1 MSDRVTVL
9 ITFELAPEYVNQ
21 LWGVDPR
28 IEVLYDPTLVGR
40 PRFPCDHAGPIH
52 RTPAQEVRWQGLL
65 AQAEV
70 LFGFDRSHWDDFL
83 QLAPRLKWIQSS
95 SAGVG
100 RRAKSTGLTES
111 GVVVT
116 TASGIHAT
124 ALAEF
129 TLMAMLMFVKD
140 ACRMLTEKKRKHWA
154 RTTSTELPG
163 KTLAV
168 IGLGSIGC
176 EVARL
181 ARCFGMRVVG
191 TKRNTAGVKPDS
203 LGVEALYPWTDFYPM
218 LAQADFVVISCPHT
232 PETEGLVGKAE
243 LAAIKQDAILINIA
257 RGSIVDEPAL
267 IRALQLGNLGGAALD
282 VTTVEPLPPD
292 SPLWGMSNV
301 LLCPHSGSNV
311 DSENKE
317 LTKLFCENLRRYLA
331 HEPLLNVL
339 DADLLY

>member
-9 ITFELAPEYVNQ
+9 IAFELAPEYVNQ
-21 LWGVDPR
+21 IWGVDPR

-52 RTPAQEVRWQGLL
+52 RTPAQEARWQGLL

-70 LFGFDRSHWDDFL
+70 LFGFDRSHWDDLL
-83 QLAPRLKWIQSS
+83 QLAPRLKWIQST

-100 RRAKSTGLTES
+100 QRARSTGLMES
-111 GVVVT
+111 EVVIT

-129 TLMAMLMFVKD
+129 TLMAVIMFVKG
-140 ACRMLTEKKRKHWA
+140 AFRMAAEKRRKHWA
-154 RTTSTELPG
+154 RYTGSELPG

-168 IGLGSIGC
+168 IGLGSIGR

-181 ARCFGMRVVG
+181 ARCFGMRVIG
-191 TKRNTAGVKPDS
+191 TKRTTEGVKPES
-203 LGVEALYPWTDFYPM
+203 LGVEALYPWTDFHPM
-218 LAQADFVVISCPHT
+218 LAKADFVVISCPHT
-232 PETEGLVGKAE
+232 PETEGLIGEAE
-243 LAAIKQDAILINIA
+243 LAAMKPDAVLINIA

-267 IRALQLGNLGGAALD
+267 IRALQSGNLGGAALD
-282 VTTVEPLPPD
+282 VTTVEPLPPE
-292 SPLWGMSNV
+292 SPLWDMSNV

-311 DSENKE
+311 DSENRE
-317 LTKLFCENLRRYLA
+317 LTKLFCDNLSRYLA
-331 HEPLLNVL
+331 HGPLLNVL
-339 DADLLY
+339 DANLLY